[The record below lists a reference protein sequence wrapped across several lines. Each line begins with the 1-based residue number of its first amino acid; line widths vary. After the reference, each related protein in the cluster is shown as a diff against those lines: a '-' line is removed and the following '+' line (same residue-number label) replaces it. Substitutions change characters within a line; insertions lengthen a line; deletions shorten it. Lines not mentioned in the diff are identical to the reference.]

1 MKSRIFLCN
10 TDPVGET
17 GDKIKENKNQ
27 EQIWSSEVIKGKPKL
42 SYRFLERI
50 LMNTQMCLKDIL
62 NTYKE
67 IKTAIK
73 DVFASGFLL

>member
-27 EQIWSSEVIKGKPKL
+27 EQI
-42 SYRFLERI
+42 
-50 LMNTQMCLKDIL
+50 
-62 NTYKE
+62 
-67 IKTAIK
+67 
-73 DVFASGFLL
+73 